1 MITIIMRNA
10 VLGAGILALSACA
23 TSQVKPTASAPADTQ
38 TKTMPQSGHNN
49 DMAQKCKAMMAK
61 MHEKMKSG
69 DMDMAAMKEKM
80 KSGDGMSDQQ
90 KTCHKMMHNKM
101 HKANTGSHNKHK
113 AMMPEHSDKMKAMP
127 QECKAMMAKMHEK
140 MKSGDM
146 DMAAMKEKM
155 KSGDGMSDQQKT
167 CHKMMHNKMHKTKH
181 DTPAKADAQSEQHA
195 H

>member
-1 MITIIMRNA
+1 MITIILRNA

-23 TSQVKPTASAPADTQ
+23 TSQAKPTASAPANAQ

-90 KTCHKMMHNKM
+90 KACHKMMHNKM
-101 HKANTGSHNKHK
+101 HKA
-113 AMMPEHSDKMKAMP
+113 
-127 QECKAMMAKMHEK
+127 
-140 MKSGDM
+140 
-146 DMAAMKEKM
+146 
-155 KSGDGMSDQQKT
+155 
-167 CHKMMHNKMHKTKH
+167 KH
-181 DTPAKADAQSEQHA
+181 DAPAKTDAQSEQHA